1 MNLGKLPTA
10 MITPFTQDLAIDYT
24 ELPRL
29 IDHLISTGTTAIV
42 VNGTTA
48 ESPTLSGEEKIELI
62 AATVKHVTRRV
73 PVIAGTGSNNTQQ
86 SIEFTR
92 AVEQL
97 GVDGTMLVA
106 PYYNKP
112 NQRSLIAH
120 FTAIADLATK
130 PIMLYN
136 IPGRSVVN
144 MDVETTATLSQHPNI
159 QWMKEAS
166 GNMTQ
171 ISEVMRKSAHSLQVY
186 SGDDGLTLPLLSI
199 GSSGTVSVAAHVV
212 GIEMI
217 QMMEAYEQGNVQ
229 QAAHMHQLLLPV
241 FEALFASPNP
251 TVVKYALSKVAG
263 FHDAVR
269 LPLLTLTEDEKN
281 QFNAIWDEFQIEWNN
296 LSENAK
302 G

>member
-1 MNLGKLPTA
+1 MKLGNLPTA
-10 MITPFTQDLAIDYT
+10 MITPFKEDHSIDFS

-29 IDHLISTGTTAIV
+29 IDHLLSTGTTAIV

-62 AATVKHVTRRV
+62 ATTVQHVAGRV

-86 SIEFTR
+86 TIEFTH

-97 GVDGTMLVA
+97 GVDGIMLVA

-112 NQRSLIAH
+112 NQRSLVAH
-120 FTAIADLATK
+120 FTAIADAVTK

-144 MDVETTATLSQHPNI
+144 MTAETTATLSRHPNI
-159 QWMKEAS
+159 QWIKEAS
-166 GNMTQ
+166 GDLTQ
-171 ISEVMRKSAHSLQVY
+171 ISEVLRKSAPSIQVY

-199 GSSGTVSVAAHVV
+199 GSSGTVSVASHVV
-212 GIEMI
+212 GQEMTE
-217 QMMEAYEQGNVQ
+217 MMNAFEQGQVQ
-229 QAAHMHQLLLPV
+229 QAAQMHRVLLPV
-241 FEALFASPNP
+241 FEALFTSPNP
-251 TVVKYALSKVAG
+251 TVVKYALSKVAH
-263 FHDAVR
+263 FKDDVR
-269 LPLLTLTEDEKN
+269 LPLLPLSSDEKQ
-281 QFNAIWDEFQIEWNN
+281 QFDSIWDVFKNQWNN
-296 LSENAK
+296 LKENAK

>member
-62 AATVKHVTRRV
+62 VATVQHVAGRV

-97 GVDGTMLVA
+97 GVDGSMLVA

-120 FTAIADLATK
+120 FTAIADVATK

-144 MDVETTATLSQHPNI
+144 MDAETTATLSGHPKI

-166 GNMTQ
+166 GNITQ
-171 ISEVMRKSAHSLQVY
+171 IAEVMRKSADSLQVY

-212 GIEMI
+212 GLEMV
-217 QMMEAYEQGNVQ
+217 QMMEAYEQGKVKF
-229 QAAHMHQLLLPV
+229 AARMHQLLLPV

-269 LPLLTLTEDEKN
+269 LPLLTLTEDEKK
-281 QFNAIWDEFQIEWNN
+281 QFDQIWVDFQKQWNN
-296 LSENAK
+296 LDENAK

>member
-10 MITPFTQDLAIDYT
+10 MITPFTRELTIDYT

-29 IDHLISTGTTAIV
+29 IDHLLSTGTTAIV

-62 AATVKHVTRRV
+62 GATVQHVAGRV

-86 SIEFTR
+86 SIDFTR
-92 AVEQL
+92 AVEQV
-97 GVDGTMLVA
+97 GVDGSMLVA

-112 NQRSLIAH
+112 NQRSMVAH
-120 FTAIADLATK
+120 FTAIADVATK

-144 MDVETTATLSQHPNI
+144 MDTETTVTLSQHPHI
-159 QWMKEAS
+159 LWMKEAS
-166 GNMTQ
+166 GNLNQ
-171 ISEVMRKSAHSLQVY
+171 ISEVMRKSASSLQVY

-212 GIEMI
+212 GPEMTLMIEKF
-217 QMMEAYEQGNVQ
+217 EQGNVQ
-229 QAAHMHQLLLPV
+229 EAAHMHQLLLPV
-241 FEALFASPNP
+241 FEALFTSPNP
-251 TVVKYALSKVAG
+251 TVVKYALSKVAS

-269 LPLLTLTEDEKN
+269 LPLLSLSEDEKK
-281 QFNAIWDEFQIEWNN
+281 QFDSIWDDFKDQWNN
-296 LSENAK
+296 LVENAK